1 MIEWPAPVPLH
12 PVPLKARFPV
22 LVVEVFA
29 VPTAPA
35 VDSPGAAKVTVDET
49 AQLMAGAAFEAD
61 AEAIP
66 PLTTT
71 TLAGMAI
78 AAATTI
84 NFRNMYCSLF
94 SHVSMGS
101 KSGDLCPPTCIRAG
115 TAREPRAGF
124 KSPS

>member
-1 MIEWPAPVPLH
+1 MPVPVHLVDAVVIEWPAPVPVH

-29 VPTAPA
+29 VLTAPA

-49 AQLMAGAAFEAD
+49 AQLMAGAALAPA

-66 PLTTT
+66 PLTAT

-78 AAATTI
+78 AAATNSNLRI
-84 NFRNMYCSLF
+84 M
-94 SHVSMGS
+94 
-101 KSGDLCPPTCIRAG
+101 
-115 TAREPRAGF
+115 
-124 KSPS
+124 